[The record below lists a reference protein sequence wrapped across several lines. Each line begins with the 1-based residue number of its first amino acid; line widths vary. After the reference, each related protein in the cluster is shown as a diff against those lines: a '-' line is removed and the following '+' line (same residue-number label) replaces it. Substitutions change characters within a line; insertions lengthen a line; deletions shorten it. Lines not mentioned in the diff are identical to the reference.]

1 MKNLVYALVGA
12 GFMIACQPSDQPEI
26 SGMLTGIES
35 DTLLVQSFPVND
47 RDSRRTDTIAMQN
60 GSFAFN
66 LGDSVLKQV
75 YIYGKPSVKPN
86 EDGSIPAI
94 SMKAVNF
101 LLLPG
106 QPIKISGSLDEY
118 KLEGGSFYDDYNEVL
133 EDCKA
138 YSHKIDSLNV
148 VCMDM
153 EKKGIPGDSIRKVY
167 ASAKEWY
174 GNILKIKSD
183 YVRQNP
189 DKDVSVYVMSQLTRD
204 QLGDAFNVL
213 TDRVKEGMMAP
224 LYQRMREGYEK
235 ELARD
240 KAKEAMKPGNPA
252 PEFTLK
258 DLDGK
263 NFDLSSLRGKY
274 VVLDCNDTEDKW
286 KKAVAEHQL
295 PWINVRNIGEPD
307 VAVMY
312 GVSGYPTKYVI
323 DPEGK
328 IAKQVVGEDPE
339 FYMYL
344 DALMK

>member
-47 RDSRRTDTIAMQN
+47 RDSRRTDTVAMQN

-66 LGDSVLKQV
+66 LGNSVLKQV

-174 GNILKIKSD
+174 GNILK
-183 YVRQNP
+183 
-189 DKDVSVYVMSQLTRD
+189 
-204 QLGDAFNVL
+204 
-213 TDRVKEGMMAP
+213 
-224 LYQRMREGYEK
+224 
-235 ELARD
+235 
-240 KAKEAMKPGNPA
+240 
-252 PEFTLK
+252 
-258 DLDGK
+258 
-263 NFDLSSLRGKY
+263 
-274 VVLDCNDTEDKW
+274 
-286 KKAVAEHQL
+286 
-295 PWINVRNIGEPD
+295 
-307 VAVMY
+307 
-312 GVSGYPTKYVI
+312 
-323 DPEGK
+323 
-328 IAKQVVGEDPE
+328 
-339 FYMYL
+339 
-344 DALMK
+344 

>member
-118 KLEGGSFYDDYNEVL
+118 KLEGGSFYDDYKYAIIGTPSKEYLWILSRDKTISDEVL
-133 EDCKA
+133 NKLLE
-138 YSHKIDSLNV
+138 KISNMGFD
-148 VCMDM
+148 
-153 EKKGIPGDSIRKVY
+153 
-167 ASAKEWY
+167 
-174 GNILKIKSD
+174 KSKLI
-183 YVRQNP
+183 YTIQ
-189 DKDVSVYVMSQLTRD
+189 
-204 QLGDAFNVL
+204 
-213 TDRVKEGMMAP
+213 E
-224 LYQRMREGYEK
+224 
-235 ELARD
+235 
-240 KAKEAMKPGNPA
+240 
-252 PEFTLK
+252 
-258 DLDGK
+258 
-263 NFDLSSLRGKY
+263 
-274 VVLDCNDTEDKW
+274 
-286 KKAVAEHQL
+286 
-295 PWINVRNIGEPD
+295 
-307 VAVMY
+307 
-312 GVSGYPTKYVI
+312 
-323 DPEGK
+323 
-328 IAKQVVGEDPE
+328 
-339 FYMYL
+339 
-344 DALMK
+344 